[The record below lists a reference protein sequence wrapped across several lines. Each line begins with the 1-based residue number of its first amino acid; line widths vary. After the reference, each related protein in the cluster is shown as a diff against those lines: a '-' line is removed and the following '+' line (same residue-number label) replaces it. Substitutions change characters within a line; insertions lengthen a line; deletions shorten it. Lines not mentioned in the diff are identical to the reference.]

1 MAEGPVASPSDH
13 TRRRLRLDGWPAR
26 VPRTLPLASDVGI
39 LIAIMPRGRERWR
52 ATLSILIPGKSF
64 NGSRLK
70 RKGPVLHLGDEE
82 REDLNEIATV
92 ATLEI
97 APGHAADGWLLRI
110 VVEDE
115 IGPSISDGE
124 SASAAEQQI
133 DLGTFYHEFIRS
145 GRGNAN
151 ITGEVEG
158 AEAGARLA
166 YLLQSI
172 EKNVRHPERRGAY

>member
-1 MAEGPVASPSDH
+1 MESYPVDIDPGQVVRWIKTEHERSPSAFKI
-13 TRRRLRLDGWPAR
+13 TARR
-26 VPRTLPLASDVGI
+26 S
-39 LIAIMPRGRERWR
+39 REVQD
-52 ATLSILIPGKSF
+52 IPV
-64 NGSRLK
+64 R
-70 RKGPVLHLGDEE
+70 PVLHLGDEE

-97 APGHAADGWLLRI
+97 RPGNGADGWLLRI

-115 IGPSISDGE
+115 IGPRISDGE
-124 SASAAEQQI
+124 MASAAEQQI

-158 AEAGARLA
+158 AEAGARLG

-172 EKNVRHPERRGAY
+172 EKNVRHPERKAAR